1 MTKYIISLDMY
12 DHDMLVYFGDVLDVA
27 GSLSEYLSKDEIIAY
42 AYLISYLTERILTS
56 IPSSTHN

>member
-1 MTKYIISLDMY
+1 MY